1 MSPSSGSRQAASTSP
16 PQAPPTNASP
26 GSGPNGGRARLKS
39 LDLQGYKTFA
49 NKAVFEFAPTIT
61 AIVGPNGSGKS
72 NIADSIRWVLGEQSY
87 SLLRGKKTEDMIFSG
102 SEQRARA
109 GMASATITFD
119 NNDGWLPIDFAE
131 VTVSRR
137 AYRDGENE
145 YLLNGQRVRLRDVS
159 ELLARCGL
167 GERTYTI
174 IGQGLVDAALSLKAE
189 ERRRLFEEAAGIG
202 LYRSRREESLRRLDH
217 TLRNLDRVRDILA
230 ELRPRLRSLERQAKR
245 AQDYEQVR
253 QDLQAALRQ
262 WYGHH
267 WYRMLAVVGEAK
279 SGAEGES
286 AARDRLQEEE
296 RRTADELNAT
306 RARIN
311 SLRLGLQRLSQ
322 QSSTAFREREAIG
335 RGLAVAQERSRW
347 VAEQAGAL
355 AAEAEARS
363 EGEKAIRARLEAAQ
377 ADMVQREKALAEAEA
392 RRRELLGEVDTAEQG
407 GGPLEPAQA
416 RNRLESLRVEA
427 AGRAARLAQSREASE
442 VARLE
447 LERAQERIARGRQAD
462 DEQRSVVAQTE
473 SQAAVA
479 ERARVAAQ
487 EAETTASQEAAGAQ
501 RALEAHQSRLAELRA
516 QAAAGEARLQQLED
530 STEADVEGLLEQ
542 AAARGDLKGWHG
554 RLSRSMRP
562 APELTVAVRAAL
574 GVFVDG
580 FGLESADDVQR
591 AADQIGDGE
600 ESPAAAIL
608 SLGESPSRPRLDPPA
623 VDGVLGNAAQLA
635 GASDRFR
642 DAVDAL
648 LGRTLIVTD
657 RAAAR
662 RLLSQVPDD
671 ARLVT
676 LKGDV
681 FFPDGHVVLK
691 AARPYRSQRDV
702 RDRLEKDLAAARSRL
717 SSAEEQER
725 ALRADLETSR
735 SGAARAQEA
744 LRRARAE
751 EQRVRILAADA
762 LALQRAR
769 SGEVAFA
776 EERVQEAER
785 RLTEALSRTAV
796 EDEGGAALAAEQKR
810 VERIVRLDD
819 MRLGGE
825 AASVHLAHA
834 ESSVKTARVWME
846 EANERLAELE
856 QVSAAERAETEQM
869 VARLAAL
876 QAEQASLRASI
887 ASSEEAES
895 QVDGRLTALESETA
909 PAEAALTA
917 AEEER
922 SALERRESQL
932 RAEVQAAER
941 KHSQAQIEWAR
952 RQEEQASLRR
962 RAEDDFGLVA
972 FDLDDSGAAQVPIP
986 FEGLVEHL
994 ARVDELPV
1002 EYEAHVARLR
1012 LQLRRMGAVNPE
1024 AQKEYQEVRERVDFL
1039 TTQVEDLVQ
1048 AESQLQGVIA
1058 ELDVQMESEFQKTFE
1073 AVAREF
1079 RESFTRLFG
1088 GGSVRLTL
1096 TDPGD
1101 LSQTGIDIEARL
1113 PGRREQGLSM
1123 LSGGERSLTACAL
1136 VFALLKVSPT
1146 PFCVLDEVDAMLDES
1161 NVARFREMLSELSD
1175 QTQFV
1180 IITHN
1185 RQTVQ
1190 AAEVLYG
1197 VSMGPDS
1204 ASRVISLQLDEAER
1218 GLVE

>member
-1 MSPSSGSRQAASTSP
+1 MSPGGGAGA
-16 PQAPPTNASP
+16 
-26 GSGPNGGRARLKS
+26 NGGRARLKS

-49 NKAVFEFAPTIT
+49 TKAIFEFAPTIT

-109 GMASATITFD
+109 GMATATITFD
-119 NNDGWLPIDFAE
+119 NNDGWLPIDFSE
-131 VTVSRR
+131 VSVSRR

-202 LYRSRREESLRRLDH
+202 LYRARREESLRRLDH

-267 WYRMLAVVGEAK
+267 WYRMLAVVAEARRQ
-279 SGAEGES
+279 AEDES
-286 AARDRLQEEE
+286 AARDRLHAEE
-296 RRTADELNAT
+296 RRTAEALNTT
-306 RARIN
+306 RARIDA
-311 SLRLGLQRLSQ
+311 SRLGLQRLSQ
-322 QSSTAFREREAIG
+322 QSSVLFRERETIG
-335 RGLAVAQERSRW
+335 RNLAVAQERSGW
-347 VAEQAGAL
+347 VAEQAATLEAEVGARVEATRSLQVRLETVLAESVQREHAL
-355 AAEAEARS
+355 AAAEA
-363 EGEKAIRARLEAAQ
+363 Q
-377 ADMVQREKALAEAEA
+377 
-392 RRRELLGEVDTAEQG
+392 RRELLGEAGADEGAG
-407 GGPLEPAQA
+407 GVLEPGQA
-416 RNRLESLRVEA
+416 RLRLEGLRVEA
-427 AGRAARLAQSREASE
+427 AGNAARLAQSREAGE
-442 VARLE
+442 TARLE
-447 LERAQERIARGRQAD
+447 LERARERVAGARDAGE
-462 DEQRSVVAQTE
+462 EQGKLLAQLE
-473 SQAAVA
+473 ARAQDA
-479 ERARVAAQ
+479 EKALVAAQ
-487 EAETTASQEAAGAQ
+487 GVEASASEEMAAAQ
-501 RALEAHQSRLAELRA
+501 RGLEAHQLRLAELRSRV
-516 QAAAGEARLQQLED
+516 AAAEARLQQLDD
-530 STEADVEGLLEQ
+530 SPETDVGSLLEQ
-542 AAARGDLKGWHG
+542 AAARGDLTGWHG
-554 RLSRSMRP
+554 RLSQSMRP
-562 APELTVAVRAAL
+562 APEVAVAVRAAL
-574 GVFVDG
+574 GAFAEA
-580 FGLESADDVQR
+580 FGLGSAEAVQR
-591 AADQIGDGE
+591 AADEIGDAE
-600 ESPAAAIL
+600 ESPAAIL
-608 SLGESPSRPRLDPPA
+608 SLGESSARVRLEPPTS
-623 VDGVLGNAAQLA
+623 DGVVGNAAQLA

-642 DAVDAL
+642 VAIDAL

-662 RLLSQVPDD
+662 RLLPRVPDD

-681 FFPDGHVVLK
+681 FLPDGHVVLN
-691 AARPYRSQRDV
+691 ASRPYRSRKDV
-702 RDRLEKDLAAARSRL
+702 RDRLTENLNAARAKL
-717 SSAEEQER
+717 SSAEDEER
-725 ALRADLETSR
+725 TRRASLDDARSALAQT
-735 SGAARAQEA
+735 QEA

-751 EQRVRILAADA
+751 ENAQRQSVAAA
-762 LALQRAR
+762 LALERTR
-769 SGEVAFA
+769 SGELAFS
-776 EERVQEAER
+776 EERAQEAER
-785 RLTEALSRTAV
+785 RLS
-796 EDEGGAALAAEQKR
+796 AALARTEAGAAAEAVQDGELKR
-810 VERIVRLDD
+810 LERIVRLDD
-819 MRLGGE
+819 MRQGGE
-825 AASVHLAHA
+825 AAAAHLARVD
-834 ESSVKTARVWME
+834 SSVQAARASLDE
-846 EANERLAELE
+846 TNERLAELE
-856 QVSAAERAETEQM
+856 QAGAAQRAELDQQT
-869 VARLAAL
+869 ARLAAL
-876 QAEQASLRASI
+876 RAEQTSLTAVV
-887 ASSEEAES
+887 ADAEEAER
-895 QVDGRLTALESETA
+895 QIEERLAAVESEAT
-909 PAEAALTA
+909 PAEAALTS

-922 SALERRESQL
+922 SALERAESRY
-932 RAEVQAAER
+932 RADLQSAER
-941 KHSQAQIEWAR
+941 RHSQTQIELAR

-972 FDLDDSGAAQVPIP
+972 FDFDETAEGQAPIP

-994 ARVDELPV
+994 PHVDELPID
-1002 EYEAHVARLR
+1002 YESHVARLR
-1012 LQLRRMGAVNPE
+1012 LQLRRMGAINPE
-1024 AQKEYQEVRERVDFL
+1024 AQKEYLEVRERVEFL
-1039 TTQVEDLVQ
+1039 TTQVEDLEQ

-1073 AVAREF
+1073 AVAKEF

-1088 GGSVRLTL
+1088 GGSVRLSL

-1113 PGRREQGLSM
+1113 PGRREQGLAM

-1161 NVARFREMLSELSD
+1161 NVARFREMLRELSG

-1218 GLVE
+1218 GLEQAR